1 MRWAGRR
8 IVVAMVLFA
17 VLAAAATWLTILNES
32 RWDGPAQAI
41 DGDSIR
47 MFGEELRLKGI
58 DAPELGQLCHR
69 EGRPWRCG
77 SAAKAALEKET
88 RGVITCVGRS
98 RDRYGRALVTCRAGG
113 ADIAAALARAGM
125 AVAYGGYEREEAEA
139 RDARRGVW
147 ASTFER
153 PEDWR
158 RAHPRAG
165 AGP

>member
-1 MRWAGRR
+1 
-8 IVVAMVLFA
+8 
-17 VLAAAATWLTILNES
+17 
-32 RWDGPAQAI
+32 
-41 DGDSIR
+41 

-77 SAAKAALEKET
+77 LAAKAALEREI
-88 RGVITCVGRS
+88 RGVVSCVGRG

-113 ADIAAALARAGM
+113 ADIAAALARGGM
-125 AVAYGGYEREEAEA
+125 ALAYGGYEREEAEA

-147 ASTFER
+147 ASSFER

-158 RAHPRAG
+158 RAHPRG
-165 AGP
+165 GGP